1 MKTFQEVKETRLSN
15 STIAASASPR
25 ASGSGAATPAAGS
38 PAAMLA
44 SKPGLRM
51 RPHRP
56 MRALAGALIVVASV
70 VAALAIYTRI
80 GNRTEVLAVS
90 RDVLAGEQIDDA
102 DLEVVSM
109 SSDDGIPTIPA
120 SQRGAIVGQY
130 ARVRLLAGS
139 LLAVDSVQPRPI
151 VDPER
156 VLMSV
161 VVPVGLVPVG
171 LREQSRVVLVVTPPT
186 SGGVR
191 PAPVLVEAVV
201 ASVPRNLGEVVGSAD
216 AGQGTVALAVEVPPR
231 YVGVVGE
238 AEAVSVG
245 VLDGSA
251 PFPGDQV
258 APQSAQLAGG
268 ADPSAATPSST
279 AAPAAETETAG
290 NLDGPT
296 TIPTLAPTTTGPQG

>member
-1 MKTFQEVKETRLSN
+1 MKTLHDAEETRMAN
-15 STIAASASPR
+15 TTIAATAKTTASAR
-25 ASGSGAATPAAGS
+25 AAGTVAPAPGS
-38 PAAMLA
+38 PAAELA
-44 SKPGLRM
+44 SKSGLRM

-56 MRALAGALIVVASV
+56 MRALAGALIVVTSV
-70 VAALAIYTRI
+70 VAALALYARI
-80 GNRTEVLAVS
+80 GDRSEVLAVS
-90 RDVLAGEQIDDA
+90 RDVLAGEQISDA

-109 SSDDGIPTIPA
+109 SSDDGIPTVPA
-120 SQRGAIVGQY
+120 SQRSAIVGQY
-130 ARVRLLAGS
+130 ARVRLLSGS
-139 LLAVDSVQPRPI
+139 LLAADSVQPRPI

-191 PAPVLVEAVV
+191 PRPVLVGAVV
-201 ASVPRNLGEVVGSAD
+201 ASVPRNLGEIVGAAD
-216 AGQGTVALAVEVPPR
+216 AGQGVVAISVEVPPQ

-245 VLDGSA
+245 VLDRSA
-251 PFPGDQV
+251 PFPGDQA
-258 APQSAQLAGG
+258 APSPAPRTGG
-268 ADPSAATPSST
+268 ADQPAAVTAST
-279 AAPAAETETAG
+279 VIGPGEAAP

-296 TIPTLAPTTTGPQG
+296 TIPTTTTGPPG

>member
-1 MKTFQEVKETRLSN
+1 MNTLHDAKETRLS
-15 STIAASASPR
+15 
-25 ASGSGAATPAAGS
+25 PAPGS
-38 PAAMLA
+38 PAAELA

-56 MRALAGALIVVASV
+56 MRALAGALVVVTSV
-70 VAALAIYTRI
+70 VAALAIYARI
-80 GNRTEVLAVS
+80 GDRAEVLAVS
-90 RDVLAGEQIDDA
+90 RDVLAGEQIVDD
-102 DLEVVSM
+102 DLEVVSL
-109 SSDDGIPTIPA
+109 SSDDRIPTVPA
-120 SQRGAIVGQY
+120 SQRSAIVGQY

-139 LLAVDSVQPRPI
+139 LLAADSVQSRPI
-151 VDPER
+151 VDPDR

-191 PAPVLVEAVV
+191 PAPVLVDAVV
-201 ASVPRNLGEVVGSAD
+201 AAVPRNLGEVVGSAD
-216 AGQGTVALAVEVPPR
+216 AGQGMIALAVEVPPS

-238 AEAVSVG
+238 ADAVSVG

-251 PFPGDQV
+251 AFPSDQIEPSTDDVTPVDGRV
-258 APQSAQLAGG
+258 AG
-268 ADPSAATPSST
+268 AATPAT
-279 AAPAAETETAG
+279 ATTAVEQPT

-296 TIPTLAPTTTGPQG
+296 TIPALPPTTTTGPQG